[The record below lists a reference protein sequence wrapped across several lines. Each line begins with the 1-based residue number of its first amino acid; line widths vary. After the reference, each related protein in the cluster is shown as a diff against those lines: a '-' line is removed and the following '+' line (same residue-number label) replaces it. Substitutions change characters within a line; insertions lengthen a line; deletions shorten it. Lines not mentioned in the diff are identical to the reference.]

1 MLLTYLVV
9 SLGEAEQA
17 PTYKLYARKGDW
29 AEYVVLTARGL
40 VMLSQHML
48 DRGDKLR
55 LVLTG
60 TNTTP
65 VRMPNGSVAF
75 YMEQPLCD
83 IYLNGEK
90 VAERTSMVQ
99 EGRLVLPMLPFTPA
113 EDAFWADLRNVIA
126 AWNRTLR
133 EEGNCTVEICRFEET
148 ADEVRIVMGITNTTG
163 GLFPAISSYRCNC
176 TYDRQAGVLKA
187 GYYHAR
193 VWALFVFLEVEFEL
207 KLTVTNLELAGGAEP
222 SGPVIPW
229 EQYELYVISGVIAIV
244 TAVAASWL
252 IAKRYWKR
260 FLSEVMK
267 VLADI

>member
-1 MLLTYLVV
+1 MKRATLCLLLATTLLTHLVV

-29 AEYVVLTARGL
+29 AEYIVLTARGF
-40 VMLSQHML
+40 VVLSQHML

-55 LVLTG
+55 FVLTG

-65 VRMPNGSVAF
+65 VHMPDGSVAF

-90 VAERTSMVQ
+90 VAERTSMMQ
-99 EGRLVLPMLPFTPA
+99 EGLLVLPMLPFTPA
-113 EDAFWADLRNVIA
+113 EDAFWADLRDVIA

-148 ADEVRIVMGITNTTG
+148 ADEVRIAVGITNTTG
-163 GLFPAISSYRCNC
+163 GLFPAMSSYRCNC
-176 TYDRQAGVLKA
+176 TYDRQVGVLKT
-187 GYYHAR
+187 GYYHVR
-193 VWALFVFLEVEFEL
+193 IWALFVFLEVEFEL
-207 KLTVTNLELAGGAEP
+207 KLTATNLELAGRAKP

-229 EQYELYVISGVIAIV
+229 ERYELYVINGVIAV
-244 TAVAASWL
+244 VAAVAAGWL
-252 IAKRYWKR
+252 IAKRH
-260 FLSEVMK
+260 
-267 VLADI
+267 